1 MNMCNIAKLGEIY
14 STKCSVL
21 SYSQLKMVEIIRAI
35 MVNPVVI
42 LVDDI
47 DNYFDDVNMSILF
60 EILEQSKNDFSFIAT
75 SKKLIERFKNVYRI
89 QNKNVVKL

>member
-1 MNMCNIAKLGEIY
+1 
-14 STKCSVL
+14 
-21 SYSQLKMVEIIRAI
+21 

-60 EILEQSKNDFSFIAT
+60 ELLEQSKKDFSFIAT